1 MGRLDDKVAIV
12 TGASSGIG
20 RATSLLFAREGALVV
35 AVARRE
41 EKLAELLLQVRADG
55 GQGCTVAA
63 DLVREDDVR
72 RAVDVAV
79 ATFGGV
85 DVLVNNAGVGAS
97 YGQVRPGSM
106 ETLEHTSSEMWD
118 HVMAVNLTSTFLMTR
133 AVIPQMRR
141 RGGGSLVHVGSIS
154 GYRGQDTAHTY
165 TAAKGAVTNLS
176 RSLALAH
183 GAEGIRSNV
192 VAPGYVRTP
201 MVESYLG
208 VFDDDDLRF
217 TVNPMGRA
225 AEPAEIAN
233 GCLFFASDES
243 SYCNG
248 SMLAMD
254 GGLSAKGA

>member
-1 MGRLDDKVAIV
+1 VGRLENKVAIV

-20 RATSLLFAREGALVV
+20 RATTLLFAREGALVV

-41 EKLAELLLQVRADG
+41 DKLAELLEQVRAEG
-55 GQGCTVAA
+55 GEGCSVVA
-63 DLVREDDVR
+63 DLLREDDAS

-79 ATFGGV
+79 SRFGGV

-97 YGQVRPGSM
+97 YADVQPGSM
-106 ETLEHTSSEMWD
+106 EALDNTSAQMWD
-118 HVMAVNLTSTFLMTR
+118 HVMALNLTSVFLMTR
-133 AVIPQMRR
+133 AVIPVMRR

-154 GYRGQDTAHTY
+154 GYRGQDSAHTY

-176 RSLALAH
+176 QSLALSY
-183 GAEGIRSNV
+183 GRDGIRSNV

-208 VFDDDDLRF
+208 VFDDDDVRY
-217 TVNPMGRA
+217 TVNPLGRP
-225 AEPAEIAN
+225 AEPAEIAS

>member
-1 MGRLDDKVAIV
+1 MGRLENKVAIV

-20 RATSLLFAREGALVV
+20 RATSLLFAQEGARVV
-35 AVARRE
+35 AVARRQD
-41 EKLAELLLQVRADG
+41 KLAQLLQEIRSAG
-55 GQGCTVAA
+55 GEGCTVVA
-63 DLVREDDVR
+63 DLVRETDVS

-79 ATFGGV
+79 STFGGV

-97 YGQVRPGSM
+97 YADVQPGSM
-106 ETLEHTSSEMWD
+106 ETVEHTSAQMWD

-133 AVIPQMRR
+133 AVIPVMRR
-141 RGGGSLVHVGSIS
+141 GGGGSLVHVGSIS

-165 TAAKGAVTNLS
+165 TAAKGAVSNLS

-183 GAEGIRSNV
+183 GHEGIRSNV

-208 VFDDDDLRF
+208 VFDDDAVRY
-217 TVNPMGRA
+217 TVNPLGRA

>member
-1 MGRLDDKVAIV
+1 VGRLENKVAIV

-20 RATSLLFAREGALVV
+20 RATALVFAREGALVV
-35 AVARRE
+35 AAARRE
-41 EKLAELLLQVRADG
+41 DKLSDLLAQLRAAG
-55 GQGCTVAA
+55 GEGCAVVA
-63 DLVREDDVR
+63 DLVREDDVNR
-72 RAVDVAV
+72 VVDEAV
-79 ATFGGV
+79 ATYGGV

-97 YGQVRPGSM
+97 YADVRPGSM
-106 ETLEHTSSEMWD
+106 ETLEHTSAQMWD

-133 AVIPQMRR
+133 AVIPVMRR

-154 GYRGQDTAHTY
+154 GNRGQDTAHTY

-183 GAEGIRSNV
+183 GRDGIRSNV

-208 VFDDDDLRF
+208 VFDDDDVRY
-217 TVNPMGRA
+217 TVNPLGRA
-225 AEPAEIAN
+225 ADPAEIAN